1 MSCSICLE
9 TSVHPITISCHHTF
23 CYRCIFHWID
33 QASSTK
39 PTCPVCRTPI
49 QEQANMINRLTR
61 SMTEYRREKVFI
73 AALLEKLYRWRAL
86 DVRRDIKRT
95 YRKKLDLLHEFF
107 QLIYKNTWLMGRKH
121 FFFFQQVLKEKINT
135 LEREGYKEAPVW
147 KYKLREHLVK
157 IVV

>member
-1 MSCSICLE
+1 
-9 TSVHPITISCHHTF
+9 
-23 CYRCIFHWID
+23 
-33 QASSTK
+33 
-39 PTCPVCRTPI
+39 
-49 QEQANMINRLTR
+49 
-61 SMTEYRREKVFI
+61 MTEYRREKVFI